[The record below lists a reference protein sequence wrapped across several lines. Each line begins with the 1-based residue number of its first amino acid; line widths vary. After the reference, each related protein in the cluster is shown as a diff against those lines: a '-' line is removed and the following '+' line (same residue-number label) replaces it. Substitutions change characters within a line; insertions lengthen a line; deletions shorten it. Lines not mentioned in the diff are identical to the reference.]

1 MQVRSSL
8 MDSNAPCLSFSMD
21 NLYSLF
27 AYIFAN
33 AFCTHSHGCGLCS
46 RGACHCTRVISV
58 HFDLLLTVTSLIKQP
73 TWKFVSESVS
83 DLLGVFYVALSA
95 DLRLTGTGFEPQDL
109 IGRPFMELVH
119 PDEYTQ
125 VEQLNRFVISNST
138 NYSSNYI
145 IEIPFVRIK
154 QRVLLIFD
162 YGTRIPTKATYYAL
176 WYVSFLVKSCSIDV
190 G

>member
-1 MQVRSSL
+1 ML
-8 MDSNAPCLSFSMD
+8 
-21 NLYSLF
+21 LF
-27 AYIFAN
+27 
-33 AFCTHSHGCGLCS
+33 L
-46 RGACHCTRVISV
+46 
-58 HFDLLLTVTSLIKQP
+58 P
-73 TWKFVSESVS
+73 MW
-83 DLLGVFYVALSA
+83 
-95 DLRLTGTGFEPQDL
+95 RLTETGFEPQDL

-125 VEQLNRFVISNST
+125 VEQLNRFVIANST
-138 NYSSNYI
+138 IYSSNYI